1 MGSERRVTREDAED
15 LMSQIRRATES
26 GAEEATVTALGAQ
39 LVFSKQ
45 SDGGF
50 TFQAPDGSASSRLYQ
65 ASESRPSNYPDDIPF
80 IPNEPV
86 AVSSVANTVTLMWFR
101 PTDPEALFADLN
113 ERTKSERW
121 VLKEESEYARVPVRH
136 SEYETN
142 GLSRSILFAGI
153 MVSLIQK
160 RL

>member
-1 MGSERRVTREDAED
+1 
-15 LMSQIRRATES
+15 MSRIRRATES
-26 GAEEATVTALGAQ
+26 GADEATVNALGAQ

-65 ASESRPSNYPDDIPF
+65 ASESRPTDYPDGIPF

-86 AVSSVANTVTLMWFR
+86 SALSVANTVTLMWFK
-101 PTDPEALFADLN
+101 PTNPEALFADLN
-113 ERTKSERW
+113 ERTKAERW
-121 VLKEESEYARVPVRH
+121 ALKEESEYARVPVRH

-142 GLSRSILFAGI
+142 GLIRSILFSGF